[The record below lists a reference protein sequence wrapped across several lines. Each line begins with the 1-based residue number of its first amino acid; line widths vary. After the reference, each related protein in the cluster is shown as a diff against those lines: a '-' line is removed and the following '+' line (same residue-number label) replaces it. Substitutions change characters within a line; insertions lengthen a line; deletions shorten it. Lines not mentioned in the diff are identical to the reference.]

1 MLRTM
6 STSRNR
12 VSDIAAK
19 AAFPKGNRSF
29 ERLNAGDLFAEVAK
43 IAPEAEIDA

>member
-1 MLRTM
+1 M

-12 VSDIAAK
+12 VTDRAAG
-19 AAFPKGNRSF
+19 ATFPRGNSSF